1 MSAVAKGLGLHGF
14 AQAARRGLLFGAS
27 TLGLAA
33 HFLFLAL
40 APSMPPD
47 RVSPCM
53 QENLDAQFGT

>member
-1 MSAVAKGLGLHGF
+1 MSVVAKGLGLHGF
-14 AQAARRGLLFGAS
+14 AQAARRGLFFGAS

-53 QENLDAQFGT
+53 QEI